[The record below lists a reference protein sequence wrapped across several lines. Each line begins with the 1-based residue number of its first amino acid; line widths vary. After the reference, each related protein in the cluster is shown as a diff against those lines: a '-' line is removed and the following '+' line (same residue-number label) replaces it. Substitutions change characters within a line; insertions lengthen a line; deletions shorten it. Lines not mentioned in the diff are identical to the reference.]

1 MIQLQAILD
10 GYTPRKDGGMS
21 LRFVS
26 QDITPELKFLIM
38 EAYQHFGWIV
48 FKEKELQ
55 ESDIPKADP
64 DDTSKTPSQRLR
76 SVLFVLWKQG
86 NQLDSFEN
94 FYRQMMEKFIDH
106 VKSKLTE
113 GI

>member
-1 MIQLQAILD
+1 MIKLQAILD
-10 GYTPRKDGGMS
+10 GYSPRKDGSMT
-21 LRFVS
+21 LRFAT
-26 QDITPELKFLIM
+26 QDITPEQKFLIM
-38 EAYQHFGWIV
+38 EAYQQFGWLV

-64 DDTSKTPSQRLR
+64 DDTSKSPSQRLR

-94 FYRQMMEKFIDH
+94 FYRQQMEKYIDH
-106 VKSKLTE
+106 VKSKLE
-113 GI
+113 EK